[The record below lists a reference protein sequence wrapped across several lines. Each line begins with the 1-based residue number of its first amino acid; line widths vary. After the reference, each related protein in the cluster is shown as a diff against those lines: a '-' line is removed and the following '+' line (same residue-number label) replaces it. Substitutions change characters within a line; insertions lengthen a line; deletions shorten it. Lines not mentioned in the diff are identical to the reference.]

1 MDHKGDVVVYQVQ
14 KDESSCSCHVPLNFE
29 PVEVTRNLLQNE
41 DCTFKVVSPR
51 LFKPWHDIKM
61 LIPLVFKFQ
70 PPKLS
75 LDTLQTLKQ
84 SSIVNNETPLGQAL
98 DLMVFSPG
106 YSGKLCFKLQPGK
119 CSASKYECNNCLT
132 SCRPCNDSWP
142 RPVAVMDDMVE
153 RNKSEKQGFNSSS
166 KLLWCASPLF
176 NKNRMKKTELVLDGF
191 KETYLKQVKDKYG
204 LANHQRGKWTLYKK
218 NFSFHGKHSI
228 EYVWQEVS
236 LLIRKGHLPHCN
248 SKLQK
253 VQDEVWVYCDFQ
265 HSLKVRSILEKALK
279 ITGALHFHVHP
290 VGVVMQL

>member
-1 MDHKGDVVVYQVQ
+1 MDHKGDVVVNQVQ
-14 KDESSCSCHVPLNFE
+14 KDKSSCSCHVPLNFE
-29 PVEVTRNLLQNE
+29 PVEVTRNLLQDE

-132 SCRPCNDSWP
+132 SCRPGNSSWP
-142 RPVAVMDDMVE
+142 RSVAVMNDMVE
-153 RNKSEKQGFNSSS
+153 MNKSEEQGFNSSS
-166 KLLWCASPLF
+166 KS
-176 NKNRMKKTELVLDGF
+176 
-191 KETYLKQVKDKYG
+191 
-204 LANHQRGKWTLYKK
+204 
-218 NFSFHGKHSI
+218 
-228 EYVWQEVS
+228 
-236 LLIRKGHLPHCN
+236 
-248 SKLQK
+248 K

-265 HSLKVRSILEKALK
+265 HSLKVRSTLEKAFK

>member
-14 KDESSCSCHVPLNFE
+14 KDKSSCCCHVPLNFE

-51 LFKPWHDIKM
+51 LFKPWHGECLAQMCDSGIHTIVVFLHTQSYVEPFEFKMKEIFPATRKLYLRNRNWGEILVNATVVVIRCCYFYFTDIKT

-119 CSASKYECNNCLT
+119 YSASKYECNNRLT
-132 SCRPCNDSWP
+132 SCRPGNDSWP
-142 RPVAVMDDMVE
+142 RSVAVMDDMVE
-153 RNKSEKQGFNSSS
+153 INKSEEQGFNSSS
-166 KLLWCASPLF
+166 KSVSELLLYSLLLERRLRFAALF
-176 NKNRMKKTELVLDGF
+176 LI
-191 KETYLKQVKDKYG
+191 
-204 LANHQRGKWTLYKK
+204 H
-218 NFSFHGKHSI
+218 
-228 EYVWQEVS
+228 VS
-236 LLIRKGHLPHCN
+236 LFFFWK
-248 SKLQK
+248 
-253 VQDEVWVYCDFQ
+253 
-265 HSLKVRSILEKALK
+265 
-279 ITGALHFHVHP
+279 
-290 VGVVMQL
+290 